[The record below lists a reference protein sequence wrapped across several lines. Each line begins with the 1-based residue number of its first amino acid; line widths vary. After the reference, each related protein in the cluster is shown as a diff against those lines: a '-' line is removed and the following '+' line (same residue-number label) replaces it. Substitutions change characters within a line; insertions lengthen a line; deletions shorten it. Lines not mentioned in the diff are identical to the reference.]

1 MKNQFPQ
8 SNQAEVMISPVKVEY
23 YLRECWEAMSPP
35 VRESYLL
42 GIGCVAIYFS
52 NNSRK
57 KGTLYI
63 GKVTR
68 QFVTEKDGVLDSV
81 ELVYLKPAHGPSSTI
96 PFKA

>member
-42 GIGCVAIYFS
+42 GIPQE
-52 NNSRK
+52 RK
-57 KGTLYI
+57 VPCIL
-63 GKVTR
+63 
-68 QFVTEKDGVLDSV
+68 EKLQGSLS
-81 ELVYLKPAHGPSSTI
+81 LKKME
-96 PFKA
+96 F